1 MGSSVGYGV
10 DASLTVTSG
19 SQTTYSVEVG
29 DLDGANFAANQYS
42 YGIFTYVQSLGDQEF
57 EVINFWVE

>member
-1 MGSSVGYGV
+1 MGAGHGV

-29 DLDGANFAANQYS
+29 DLDGSNFAANQYS